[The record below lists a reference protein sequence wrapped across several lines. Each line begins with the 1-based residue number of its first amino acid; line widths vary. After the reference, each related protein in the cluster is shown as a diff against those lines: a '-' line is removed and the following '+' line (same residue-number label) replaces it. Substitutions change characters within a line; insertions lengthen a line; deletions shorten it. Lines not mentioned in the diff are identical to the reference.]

1 MRIAKRSEAGATTLV
16 ELLVATALAMVLLA
30 MVGTL
35 AYQIERSM
43 TQDNAGFVAETGA
56 MKNLSVAL
64 DNLSNGA
71 QLGACVSP
79 AAGTPLGQCTHV
91 SSTGPVIEAAGP
103 SGFCFY
109 AYMQTSAGL
118 TPPSLECV
126 VAYPNSTAT
135 GQNIYSITYAPATGA
150 TYTSCA
156 PSSCFGTDAPAPGAL
171 PQTAPNATDCSA
183 QCNAK
188 LVGAT
193 STTSGPFTFY
203 SQTGAVNVAN
213 TPSATVLA
221 SIQSVTVTA
230 PVQHGTFGHKRQYT
244 YTSSGAVSG
253 NAYAEEESWAAI
265 A

>member
-16 ELLVATALAMVLLA
+16 ELLVATALAMILLA

-71 QLGACVSP
+71 QMGSCVSP
-79 AAGTPLGQCTHV
+79 GAGTPLGQCTHV
-91 SSTGPVIEAAGP
+91 SSAGPVIEAAGP

-109 AYMQTSAGL
+109 DYTQTSVGL

-126 VAYPNSTAT
+126 VADPNSTAT
-135 GQNIYSITYAPATGA
+135 GQNIYSITYAPATGS

-156 PSSCFGTDAPAPGAL
+156 PSSCFGPDAPAPGAL
-171 PQTAPNATDCSA
+171 PQTTPNASNCSG

-188 LVGAT
+188 LVGVIG
-193 STTSGPFTFY
+193 TTSSPFAFD

-213 TPSATVLA
+213 TPSTTVLA

-230 PVQHGTFGHKRQYT
+230 SVPHGTFGHKRQYT
-244 YTSSGAVSG
+244 YNHTASVSG
-253 NAYAEEESWAAI
+253 NAYAQEESWAAI